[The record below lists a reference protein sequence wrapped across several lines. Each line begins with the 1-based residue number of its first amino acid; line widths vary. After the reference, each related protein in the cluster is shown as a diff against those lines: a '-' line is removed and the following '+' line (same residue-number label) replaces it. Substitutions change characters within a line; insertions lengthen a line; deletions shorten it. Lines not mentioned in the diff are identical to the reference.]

1 VHLYAFRS
9 ESDPALFPVTGDPS
23 APRLP
28 ADKGPWK
35 VWRFARAPESI
46 EGVEKVDVEAAMKP
60 DGYCLYR
67 GLEMATSA

>member
-9 ESDPALFPVTGDPS
+9 VSDPELFAVTSDPS

-35 VWRFARAPESI
+35 FWRFARAPEGI
-46 EGVEKVDVEAAMKP
+46 KGVDKAEVEAAMRP
-60 DGYCLYR
+60 DGCRLYR
-67 GLEMATSA
+67 GLDTATSP